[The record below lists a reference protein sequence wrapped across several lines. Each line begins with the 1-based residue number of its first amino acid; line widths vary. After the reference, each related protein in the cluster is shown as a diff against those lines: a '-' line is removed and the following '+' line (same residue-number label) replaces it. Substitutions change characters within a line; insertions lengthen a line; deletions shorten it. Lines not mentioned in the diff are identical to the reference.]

1 MQYCIIANT
10 TSRPIWSKGE
20 RFQWTSFKEFFSRS
34 TFCKISNNFSWNSL
48 DFKFGHF
55 KIFDELIFQF
65 WRLSVRFSDNYIA
78 KRFQCVGSSAG
89 YVVQFRLA
97 PYFHEPMLSK
107 LSDWPYFIFWRI
119 FKQFSSESSNDVII
133 RFWDSEE
140 NCVAT
145 RYLGSELMV
154 RSILAGISDLDQR
167 YRRLLQRALIW
178 IFFS

>member
-1 MQYCIIANT
+1 MQYRIIANT
-10 TSRPIWSKGE
+10 TSRPIWSKGK

-48 DFKFGHF
+48 DFKFGLF

-65 WRLSVRFSDNYIA
+65 WRLSVRFSGNDIA
-78 KRFQCVGSSAG
+78 KRFQCVRSRAG

-107 LSDWPYFIFWRI
+107 LSGWHYFIFWRI

-140 NCVAT
+140 N
-145 RYLGSELMV
+145 YLGSELMG

-167 YRRLLQRALIW
+167 YRRLLQRARIW

>member
-1 MQYCIIANT
+1 MGESALKSHILSKWYKERTFMQYRIIANT
-10 TSRPIWSKGE
+10 TSRPIWSKGK

-65 WRLSVRFSDNYIA
+65 WRLSVRFSGNDIA
-78 KRFQCVGSSAG
+78 KRFQCVRSRAG

-107 LSDWPYFIFWRI
+107 LSGWPYITLSFG
-119 FKQFSSESSNDVII
+119 ESSNSSVQKVQMMSSFD
-133 RFWDSEE
+133 FG
-140 NCVAT
+140 T
-145 RYLGSELMV
+145 R
-154 RSILAGISDLDQR
+154 RKTI
-167 YRRLLQRALIW
+167 
-178 IFFS
+178 

>member
-1 MQYCIIANT
+1 MGESALKSHSLSKWYKERTFMQYRIIANT

-78 KRFQCVGSSAG
+78 KRFQCVGSRAG

-97 PYFHEPMLSK
+97 PYFHEPKFSCCQNYQTDLTLS
-107 LSDWPYFIFWRI
+107 LG
-119 FKQFSSESSNDVII
+119 ESSNSSVQKVQMMSSFD
-133 RFWDSEE
+133 FG
-140 NCVAT
+140 T
-145 RYLGSELMV
+145 RRKTVLPHA
-154 RSILAGISDLDQR
+154 I
-167 YRRLLQRALIW
+167 
-178 IFFS
+178 